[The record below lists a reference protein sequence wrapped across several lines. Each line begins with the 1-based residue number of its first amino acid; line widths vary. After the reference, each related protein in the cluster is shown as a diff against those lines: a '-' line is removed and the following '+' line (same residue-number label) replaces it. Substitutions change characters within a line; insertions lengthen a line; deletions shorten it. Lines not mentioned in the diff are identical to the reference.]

1 MLLKKKLSQIGNVSQ
16 PWKLRGEEK
25 LMEVLSKIINMMKG
39 LYQLAEQH
47 NIKSRLYSGDRLE
60 RIHQMIGHNLVTRWL
75 STICEVEYNDEQ
87 TWHHLI
93 EILERDL
100 KVQQQKPLFK
110 TSQKT
115 NHRSKHMKKKSML
128 EDITVISLV
137 IQV

>member
-1 MLLKKKLSQIGNVSQ
+1 
-16 PWKLRGEEK
+16 
-25 LMEVLSKIINMMKG
+25 MEVLSKIINMMKC

-60 RIHQMIGHNLVTRWL
+60 RIHQMIGDNLVTRWL
-75 STICEVEYNDEQ
+75 SAICEVEYNDEQ

-100 KVQQQKPLFK
+100 KVQQQKPLLK

-115 NHRSKHMKKKSML
+115 NHRSKHMKKKGML
-128 EDITVISLV
+128 EDITIISLV

>member
-1 MLLKKKLSQIGNVSQ
+1 MNVSQ
-16 PWKLRGEEK
+16 PRRLRGEEK

-60 RIHQMIGHNLVTRWL
+60 RIYQMIGDNLVTRWL
-75 STICEVEYNDEQ
+75 STICEVEYNDEK

-110 TSQKT
+110 TSQKA
-115 NHRSKHMKKKSML
+115 NHRSKHMKKKGML